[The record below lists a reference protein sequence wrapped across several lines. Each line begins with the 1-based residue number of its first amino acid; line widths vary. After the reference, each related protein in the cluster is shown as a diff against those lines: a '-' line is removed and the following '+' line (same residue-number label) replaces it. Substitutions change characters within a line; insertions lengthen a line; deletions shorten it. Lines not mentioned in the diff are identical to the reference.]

1 MLEQIDRN
9 PEDLA
14 ARLEANST
22 DQDPAAW
29 VQGGIEEWILE
40 GHWLAQSVAYGDP
53 GDQNPAAIDAVY
65 KRKADPVIELQLEK
79 AGVRVAYL
87 LNVALP

>member
-9 PEDLA
+9 QEALA

-29 VQGGIEEWILE
+29 VQESIEEWVLE
-40 GHWLAQSVAYGDP
+40 GHRLARSVAHGDP
-53 GDQNPAAIDAVY
+53 GDQNPAAIDSAY
-65 KRKADPVIELQLEK
+65 ERKADPVIELSWRSRS
-79 AGVRVAYL
+79 ACG
-87 LNVALP
+87 LPA